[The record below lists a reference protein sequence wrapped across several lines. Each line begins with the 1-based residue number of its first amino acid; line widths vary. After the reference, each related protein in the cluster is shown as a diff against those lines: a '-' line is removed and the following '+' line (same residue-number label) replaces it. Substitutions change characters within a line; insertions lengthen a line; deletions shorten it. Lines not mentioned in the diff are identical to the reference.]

1 MAVIKLDCIEEDCG
15 YQTQEVEQDLALQ
28 LLTLHVKTQHTQ
40 AAVAEGRQHTAQAE
54 RVKRP
59 VLTFTGA
66 TLEQEEYD
74 HFLYQFELYKDRLG
88 EGQDGA
94 LLLRECLA
102 TDISRTVFSSYG
114 GKMKSLTE
122 AQLRQAISTC
132 CVSKQTIQAR
142 INELY
147 KVKQDSG
154 QTVQSFLAALKMK
167 GRQCNLKIECS
178 KSGCD
183 EMVDYSEEVIRN
195 LFIMG
200 LTDVELQQDIMV
212 VENLTKLSKWLKLKK
227 RPESL

>member
-66 TLEQEEYD
+66 TLEQEEFD

-122 AQLRQAISTC
+122 TQLRQAISTC

-178 KSGCD
+178 KSGCH
-183 EMVDYSEEVIRN
+183 EMVDYSKEVIRN
-195 LFIMG
+195 LFILG
-200 LTDVELQQDIMV
+200 LSDVELQQDIMLV
-212 VENLTKLSKWLKLKK
+212 RKSNS
-227 RPESL
+227 